1 MKNDTT
7 LAGHSLTVNS
17 FLVVLQFVAI
27 SLLTIGM
34 FSNSTSLSLWTLI
47 SGGLLLVVSIFFTF
61 IFKGV
66 LLSATVGR
74 VFVGVVFIVSG
85 LIKANDP
92 IGFGYKLAEYFEDGA
107 LAYRFKEW
115 FGMPDFSFEFLIPH
129 VVIIGIVIS
138 ILEVLLGVLAIL
150 GAKMKLTSWLLMGSI
165 LFFSF
170 LTWHTY
176 SCNPYH
182 KFTDQNTISVSSK
195 KAIFVQKYVDSKS
208 GNQFKI
214 ISKDKENLTFQEQK
228 EVSCVSDCGCFG
240 DALKGSLGRSLFPL
254 ESFWKDLILLFFIT
268 WIFIKQRRI
277 EPNTIKQNWIIIPI
291 SLLLIAGFCILFS
304 WYFPLLFGGIALVF
318 SAWFYRSFS
327 RNQNGHYIS
336 IFFVVIAS
344 SVFVWFNMK
353 YEPMKDFR
361 GFAVG
366 KNIQSQMVNG
376 KSGVYEQQF
385 TYKNLKTN
393 ELKSFSTEE
402 VIQQNIGTQKNKWRF
417 VGVKNKTIVPNIFPS
432 IDSIS
437 FNPKTDYNSLPNSFK
452 NIPEIKSQRSVV
464 TKKTIRVRN
473 RISKEIVDVDM
484 NEFKMVNYPKVTF
497 ERVDTLTSTSV
508 TENLISA
515 LPILKSGKKLI
526 VIVVKDEDSF
536 ESIRMNRLKEIISG
550 SKKMNA
556 KVLVISGATEAFN
569 NKLKTKF
576 GKDVAFFR
584 NDNLELRSITRT
596 YPSVL
601 LLKSG
606 TIIGKYGVN
615 SIPTLD
621 YVQKKFYKNK

>member
-1 MKNDTT
+1 MKNDNT

-17 FLVVLQFVAI
+17 FLVVLQFVSI
-27 SLLTIGM
+27 TLLTIGM
-34 FSNSTSLSLWTLI
+34 FSNSTSLALWTLI
-47 SGGLLLVVSIFFTF
+47 SGGLLLLVSLFFTVV
-61 IFKGV
+61 FKGV

-115 FGMPDFSFEFLIPH
+115 FGMPDFSLEFLIPH
-129 VVIIGIVIS
+129 VVIIGIFIS
-138 ILEVLLGVLAIL
+138 ILEILLGVLAIL
-150 GAKMKLTSWLLMGSI
+150 GAKMKLTSWLLMVSI

-182 KFTDQNTISVSSK
+182 KYTDQNTISISSK
-195 KAIFVQKYVDSKS
+195 KAIFVQKYVDSKK

-214 ISKDKENLTFQEQK
+214 ISKDSKSMVFQEQK
-228 EVSCVSDCGCFG
+228 DVSCVSDCGCFG

-277 EPNTIKQNWIIIPI
+277 EPNSIKQNWVIIPV
-291 SLLLIAGFCILFS
+291 SLILITGFCFLFS
-304 WYFPLLFGGIALVF
+304 WYFPLLFGGIALIF

-327 RNQNGHYIS
+327 RNQNGHFIS
-336 IFFVVIAS
+336 IFFVIIAS

-376 KSGVYEQQF
+376 KSGIYEQQF
-385 TYKNLKTN
+385 IYKNLKTK

-402 VIQQNIGTQKNKWRF
+402 VIQQNIGTQKNKWKF

-437 FNPKTDYNSLPNSFK
+437 FNPKTDFNSLPDIFK
-452 NIPEIKSQRSVV
+452 NLTEIKNQRTVE
-464 TKKTIRVRN
+464 TKKTIVVRN
-473 RISKEIVDVDM
+473 KISNLYREIDIKDFKLVD
-484 NEFKMVNYPKVTF
+484 YPKVTF
-497 ERVDTLTSTSV
+497 ERTDTLTTTSIS
-508 TENLISA
+508 ENLISA
-515 LPILKSGKKLI
+515 LPLLKSGKKLI
-526 VIVVKDEDSF
+526 VIVVKDESSF
-536 ESIRMNRLKEIISG
+536 QNVRMDRLKEIISG
-550 SKKMNA
+550 SKRMNA
-556 KVLVISGATEAFN
+556 KVLVITGASKSFN

-584 NDNLELRSITRT
+584 NDNLELRSVTRT

-615 SIPTLD
+615 SIPTLS

>member
-1 MKNDTT
+1 MKNDKT

-27 SLLTIGM
+27 TLLTIGM
-34 FSNSTSLSLWTLI
+34 FSNSTSLSLWMLI
-47 SGGLLLVVSIFFTF
+47 SGGLLLTITLFFTF
-61 IFKGV
+61 VFKGV

-129 VVIIGIVIS
+129 ADTLGIVIS
-138 ILEVLLGVLAIL
+138 ILEILLGILAIL
-150 GAKMKLTSWLLMGSI
+150 GAKMKLTSWLLMASI

-182 KFTDQNTISVSSK
+182 KFTDENTISITSK
-195 KAIFVQKYVDSKS
+195 KASFVQKYVDSKS

-214 ISKDKENLTFQEQK
+214 ISKDSKNITFQEQK

-240 DALKGSLGRSLFPL
+240 DALKGSFGRSLFPL
-254 ESFWKDLILLFFIT
+254 ESFWKDLILLFFII

-277 EPNTIKQNWIIIPI
+277 EPNTIKQNWVIIPV
-291 SLLLIAGFCILFS
+291 SLILITGFCILFS
-304 WYFPLLFGGIALVF
+304 WYFPLLFGGITLVF

-327 RNQNGHYIS
+327 RNQNGHFIS
-336 IFFVVIAS
+336 IFFIIIAS

-376 KSGVYEQQF
+376 KSGIYEQQF
-385 TYKNLKTN
+385 TYKNLKTK

-402 VIQQNIGTQKNKWRF
+402 VIQQNIGTQKNKWKF

-437 FNPKTDYNSLPNSFK
+437 FNPKSDYNSLPALFK
-452 NIPEIKSQRSVV
+452 YLPEIKNQRKVEI
-464 TKKTIRVRN
+464 KKMILVRN
-473 RISKEIVDVDM
+473 RISNLFREIDM
-484 NEFKMVNYPKVTF
+484 NDFKLVDYPKVTF
-497 ERVDTLTSTSV
+497 ERIDTLTSTSIS
-508 TENLISA
+508 ENLISA
-515 LPILKSGKKLI
+515 LPLLKSGIKLI
-526 VIVVKDEDSF
+526 IIVVKDEASF
-536 ESIRMNRLKEIISG
+536 ENVRMDRLKEIISG

-569 NKLKTKF
+569 NKLKIKF

-615 SIPTLD
+615 SIPTVD